1 MAEYADPVIDW
12 LDQDN
17 LISQRFFRQ
26 VTYNKQYHAKLLIS
40 CYSLVF

>member
-17 LISQRFFRQ
+17 IISQRFFRQ
-26 VTYNKQYHAKLLIS
+26 VRNHDEYTCDVDPLL
-40 CYSLVF
+40 

>member
-26 VTYNKQYHAKLLIS
+26 VRAHLLLANEFE
-40 CYSLVF
+40 CLQ